1 MNTLATTNPPA
12 RFHAFS
18 IVEVLAVIAIIG
30 ILSAISIE
38 YLGGY
43 HRDVMLKVR
52 DRRNAQE
59 ITALSM
65 GATAAG
71 AHVVVAGDMEGT
83 IQNLVE
89 GRKGTAGTFK
99 GRIFRITTLTE
110 EEIAGALK
118 HLEWQQGMPSY
129 VHGED

>member
-1 MNTLATTNPPA
+1 MNTLATTKPSA
-12 RFHAFS
+12 RPHAFS

-30 ILSAISIE
+30 ILSAISIQ

-71 AHVVVAGDMEGT
+71 ARVVVTGDLEST
-83 IQNLVE
+83 IHNLVE
-89 GRKGTAGTFK
+89 GREGTAGTFK

-110 EEIAGALK
+110 EEIAGAIK
-118 HLEWQQGMPSY
+118 HLTWHEGMPSY

>member
-1 MNTLATTNPPA
+1 MKSTQTSRVRL
-12 RFHAFS
+12 HAFS
-18 IVEVLAVIAIIG
+18 IVEVLVVIAILG
-30 ILSAISIE
+30 ILSAISIA

-59 ITALSM
+59 ITALAM

-71 AHVVVAGDMEGT
+71 AHVVAVGDLQGT

-89 GRKGTAGTFK
+89 GREGTAGTFK
-99 GRIFRITTLTE
+99 GSMFRITMLSE
-110 EEIAGALK
+110 EEIAGAIK
-118 HLEWQQGMPSY
+118 HLVWHEGMPSY
-129 VHGED
+129 IHGED

>member
-1 MNTLATTNPPA
+1 LNTQAAAKPSV
-12 RFHAFS
+12 RCCAFS
-18 IVEVLAVIAIIG
+18 IVEVLVVIAIIG
-30 ILSAISIE
+30 ILSAISIA

-71 AHVVVAGDMEGT
+71 APVIAVGDMEST
-83 IQNLVE
+83 IQNLIE
-89 GRKGTAGTFK
+89 GREGTVGTFK
-99 GRIFRITTLTE
+99 GRLFRITALTD

-118 HLEWQQGMPSY
+118 HLEWQHGMPTY
-129 VHGED
+129 IPCGD

>member
-1 MNTLATTNPPA
+1 M
-12 RFHAFS
+12 
-18 IVEVLAVIAIIG
+18 IAILG
-30 ILSAISIE
+30 ILSAISIA

-71 AHVVVAGDMEGT
+71 AQVVVDGDMQST
-83 IQNLVE
+83 IQNLVAGRE
-89 GRKGTAGTFK
+89 GTTGTFK
-99 GRIFRITTLTE
+99 GRIFRITTLSE
-110 EEIAGALK
+110 EEIAGAIK
-118 HLEWQQGMPSY
+118 HLEWHQGMPRY
-129 VHGED
+129 IHGED